1 MEFVTQLI
9 DFILHIDVH
18 LSELIRDYGA
28 TTYAILFAIVFVE
41 TGLVVMPFLPGD
53 SLLFA
58 AGAFAGKGDFNLIFL
73 GTLLT
78 VAAIAGDSLN
88 YSIGKYIGPRVFEIK
103 SRFINRA
110 HLERTH
116 QFFEKHGG
124 KTIVIARF
132 MPIVR
137 TFAPFV
143 AGVGAMNYP
152 RFIAYNVIGAL
163 VWVWGF
169 LLLGYLFGNLPAV
182 KQNFT
187 LVIMAIVVLSVLP
200 GVVEVVRAKLAARRA
215 SSVNPS

>member
-58 AGAFAGKGDFNLIFL
+58 AGAFAGKGDFNLVFL

>member
-1 MEFVTQLI
+1 MEYVKTLI

-28 TTYAILFAIVFVE
+28 MTYAILVAIVFVE

-58 AGAFAGKGDFNLIFL
+58 AGAFAGKGDFNLILL
-73 GTLLT
+73 GSLLT

-88 YSIGKYIGPRVFEIK
+88 YAIGKYIGPRVFEIN

-110 HLERTH
+110 HLKRTH
-116 QFFEKHGG
+116 DFFEKHGG

-143 AGVGAMNYP
+143 AGVGAMNYT
-152 RFIAYNVIGAL
+152 RFIVYNVIGAV

-169 LLLGYLFGNLPAV
+169 LLLGFMFGNLPAV
-182 KQNFT
+182 KKNFT
-187 LVIMAIVVLSVLP
+187 LVIMAIVFISVLP
-200 GVVEVVRAKLAARRA
+200 GVIEVVRARLAARRA
-215 SSVNPS
+215 GVDAG

>member
-1 MEFVTQLI
+1 MEYVTTLI

-58 AGAFAGKGDFNLIFL
+58 AGAFAGKGDFNLLLL
-73 GTLLT
+73 GGLLT
-78 VAAIAGDSLN
+78 VAAIVGDSLN

-143 AGVGAMNYP
+143 AGVGAMNYA
-152 RFIAYNVIGAL
+152 RFIAYNVLGAV

-182 KQNFT
+182 KKNFT

-200 GVVEVVRAKLAARRA
+200 GVVEVVRARLAARRSGTVDA
-215 SSVNPS
+215 G

>member
-1 MEFVTQLI
+1 MEYVTTLI

-58 AGAFAGKGDFNLIFL
+58 AGAFAGKGDFNLLLL
-73 GTLLT
+73 GGLLT
-78 VAAIAGDSLN
+78 VAAIVGDSLN

-143 AGVGAMNYP
+143 AGVGSMNYA
-152 RFIAYNVIGAL
+152 RFIAYNVLGAV

-182 KQNFT
+182 KKNFT

-200 GVVEVVRAKLAARRA
+200 GVIEVVRARMAARRSGTVDA
-215 SSVNPS
+215 G